1 MHAPKTLRVLQVS
14 AMLMALLAGHGHAVA
29 QAAEPFWPQFHGPN
43 GHNISTET
51 GLPTTWPEGGPTLL
65 WTAEGLGHGFGTV
78 TIADGMIYAAGDIG
92 ESCVITAMDLDG
104 AVQWRFENGA
114 SWRGPTP
121 GARPTPTMDGGRVY
135 GENAH
140 GAVVCL
146 DAGTGHKIWGRN
158 IAEEFGGKYSS
169 WGYAESLVID
179 GDRVICCPGGDA
191 AMVALDKET
200 GETIWQSPSA
210 GEPAGYSTPVLGEYQ
225 GLRMLLTMGEKS
237 LIGVNA
243 DTGDLLFRFEHY
255 TPRYVANCVSP
266 IYHDGHVFISG
277 GYGKGSVLLKINADG
292 ATATVEPVWSTED
305 LDNRHGGVIL
315 LDGFLYGA
323 SQVTSKGRWCCLE
336 WETGR
341 LMYAEP
347 GVGEGSLT
355 CAEGMLY
362 TLSEKRNVG
371 LVKATPAG
379 HEVVSQFAIPE
390 GGAGATWA
398 HPVVCGG
405 RLYIRHGDRLYA
417 YDARAD

>member
-1 MHAPKTLRVLQVS
+1 
-14 AMLMALLAGHGHAVA
+14 MLIALPAGHGHAVA
-29 QAAEPFWPQFHGPN
+29 QEAQPFWPQFHGSE
-43 GHNISTET
+43 GDNISTET
-51 GLPTTWPEGGPTLL
+51 GLLTAWPEGGPTLL
-65 WTAEGLGHGFGTV
+65 WMAEGLGHGFGTV
-78 TIADGMIYAAGDIG
+78 TIAYRMVYAAGEIG
-92 ESCVITAMDLDG
+92 ESCVITAMDLGG
-104 AVQWRFENGA
+104 AVQWRFGNGA
-114 SWRGPTP
+114 SWRGSTP
-121 GARPTPTMDGGRVY
+121 GARSTPTVDGGRIY

-146 DAGTGHKIWGRN
+146 DAGTGRKIWGRN
-158 IAEEFGGKYSS
+158 LTEEFGGQYSS

-179 GDRVICCPGGDA
+179 GDRVICCPGGEA

-225 GLRMLLTMGEKS
+225 GLRMLLTMSEKS

-255 TPRYVANCVSP
+255 TPGYVANCVSP

-277 GYGKGSVLLKINADG
+277 GYGKGSVLLKISADG
-292 ATATVEPVWSTED
+292 ATATVEPVWSTEN

-323 SQVTSKGRWCCLE
+323 SQVTNKGSWCCLQ

-417 YDARAD
+417 YDVRAD